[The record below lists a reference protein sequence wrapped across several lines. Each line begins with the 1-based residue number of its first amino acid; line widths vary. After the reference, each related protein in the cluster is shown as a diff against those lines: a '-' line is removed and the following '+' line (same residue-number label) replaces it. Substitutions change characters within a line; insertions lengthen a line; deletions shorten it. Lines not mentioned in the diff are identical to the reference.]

1 MTLTC
6 GSGDWH
12 RRQREAGIVHRLLG
26 LTGYAANPRNIGLS
40 DLPDLADAIFDLHND
55 SQQAAAAHRWAE
67 DAQRCRMA

>member
-1 MTLTC
+1 M
-6 GSGDWH
+6 
-12 RRQREAGIVHRLLG
+12 HRLLG